1 MKKLKAP
8 KRRRK
13 GERVLDK
20 RKVLVVDDEA
30 IFRRGLR
37 HLIGISEMNWEVSG
51 EARDGLEALDE
62 IQRQMPDLVITD
74 IRMPRMDG
82 IELQAKIRELYPEIY
97 CFVLSGYNDFRYA
110 QSSLRYGARD
120 YLLKPIDKAE
130 LYRVLEQVE
139 GELRQKELQQQERL
153 PKVPT
158 PSALADERE
167 RLLEGLIRG
176 ELPHARQGELREVGI
191 EFERGVYCLVAEL
204 DKDSIE
210 RSRYERQEAELFSL
224 YIRQFLGEALSHVR
238 PGFVFQRGGSVVA
251 LLDAEVCPA
260 SREEIA
266 GLARHLAA
274 KIRREANLTITIG
287 IGGGV
292 HGLEEVSKSYS
303 EAKIA
308 LLYRLTSGGNRVLL
322 YEDPPRQE
330 AAAAKTPLTHRSYLE
345 QALLEGEGNDLGARV
360 REDIEQLCG
369 SGTSPGRVHEQ
380 VCRMLLEA
388 YGLAADRGL
397 QEEWPEGRDIGGAL
411 QGALAISSRTEL
423 AAYCAELLRSLQ
435 TLIRRGDDGGGL
447 HAVDKVVRYIEEH
460 YAEPITLGSMAEL
473 VYLNASYLSSL
484 FKSRLG
490 RSFVEILTE
499 VRVREASERLLHTE
513 EKIASIAYETGFSN
527 IRHFNRVFKAET
539 GRTPKEFRETLRP
552 DQASV

>member
-1 MKKLKAP
+1 MA
-8 KRRRK
+8 
-13 GERVLDK
+13 E

-37 HLIGISEMNWEVSG
+37 HLIGISGTSWEVAG
-51 EARDGLEALDE
+51 EAKDGLEALEE
-62 IQRQMPDLVITD
+62 IERLKPELVITD
-74 IRMPRMDG
+74 IRMPRLDG
-82 IELQAKIRELYPEIY
+82 IGLQEKIRERYPDIR

-120 YLLKPIDKAE
+120 YLLKPIDKEE
-130 LYRVLEQVE
+130 LYRVLDLVDR
-139 GELRQKELQQQERL
+139 ELRQKEEQAGERL
-153 PKVPT
+153 RGGRPAAI
-158 PSALADERE
+158 SAEDRE
-167 RLLEGLIRG
+167 RLLDGLVRG
-176 ELPHARQGELREVGI
+176 ELPHARPGELRESGI
-191 EFERGVYCLVAEL
+191 EFERGIYCLVAEL
-204 DKDSIE
+204 DKDSVE

-224 YIRQFLGEALSHVR
+224 YIRQFIEEALAGIR
-238 PGFVFQRGGSVVA
+238 AGFVFRRGESVVV
-251 LLDAEVCPA
+251 LLDAEVSET

-266 GLARHLAA
+266 GLARHVAA
-274 KIRREANLTITIG
+274 KIRRDADLTITIG

-292 HGLEEVSKSYS
+292 HGVEEVSKSYG

-330 AAAAKTPLTHRSYLE
+330 ASSAKTPLTNRGYLE
-345 QALLEGEGNDLGARV
+345 QALLEGGGEDLGERV
-360 REDIEQLCG
+360 REGIEQLCG
-369 SGTSPGRVHEQ
+369 SAASPGIIHEQ

-397 QEEWPEGRDIGGAL
+397 QDDWPEGRDIGGAL

-423 AAYCAELLRSLQ
+423 SAYCAGLLRSLQ
-435 TLIRRGDDGGGL
+435 SLIRRSDEGGGL
-447 HAVDKVVRYIEEH
+447 HAVDKVVRHIEEH

-490 RSFVEILTE
+490 RSFVEILTA
-499 VRVREASERLLHTE
+499 VRVREASKRLLHTDD
-513 EKIASIAYETGFSN
+513 KIASIAYETGFSN

-539 GRTPKEFRETLRP
+539 GRTPKEFREALRP
-552 DQASV
+552 ERESPHSPA